1 MKPLSRG
8 AFIFKSLLF
17 ILFLPATLLAE
28 PIPLKRIV
36 ELALSHAT
44 AGAIAA
50 ADEQRAD
57 AAYRELHKSYIPQL
71 TAGAGLGPPSYGF
84 PLALEG
90 QAPALFTISTQS
102 SIYNPA

>member
-44 AGAIAA
+44 AGAMAT
-50 ADEQRAD
+50 ADE
-57 AAYRELHKSYIPQL
+57 H
-71 TAGAGLGPPSYGF
+71 
-84 PLALEG
+84 
-90 QAPALFTISTQS
+90 
-102 SIYNPA
+102 